1 MNKLDDK
8 ENKIWMY
15 KMGDASRDE
24 VKQYY
29 ISNYV
34 HAHVERSLR
43 VLAGYFIQVMD
54 DQQIFA
60 LD

>member
-1 MNKLDDK
+1 
-8 ENKIWMY
+8 MY